1 MSWEWNN
8 LRSRTGWQKH
18 ALEAQ
23 NILNLMTYNLP
34 PNVTHSL
41 NKAYFSGTSSKR
53 RSKCWK
59 RLPEAAAAMHRSRA
73 NLAMW
78 PSMPVKS
85 EFEVL
90 GGRRVWV
97 LWSVWS
103 AGSLK
108 CPCLVAEQQRLW
120 QRRSGRFRSLKV
132 ERWREG
138 KGEKKKGGRNQWGD
152 ATVEEDVSRHQSGSC
167 HSHTRH
173 MIENVLYAYMSC
185 CPWLSHAKVM
195 WHNDMLLC

>member
-41 NKAYFSGTSSKR
+41 NEAHFNGTSSKR

-59 RLPEAAAAMHRSRA
+59 RLPEAAATMHRSRA

-78 PSMPVKS
+78 PSMPVES

-97 LWSVWS
+97 LRSVWS
-103 AGSLK
+103 VGSLK

-138 KGEKKKGGRNQWGD
+138 KGEKTKRRRESMRRCDSWGG
-152 ATVEEDVSRHQSGSC
+152 C
-167 HSHTRH
+167 
-173 MIENVLYAYMSC
+173 
-185 CPWLSHAKVM
+185 
-195 WHNDMLLC
+195 